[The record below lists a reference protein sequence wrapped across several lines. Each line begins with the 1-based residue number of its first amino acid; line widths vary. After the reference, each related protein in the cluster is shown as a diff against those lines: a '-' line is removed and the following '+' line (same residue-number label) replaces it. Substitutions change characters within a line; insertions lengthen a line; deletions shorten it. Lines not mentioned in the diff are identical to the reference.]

1 MRCSNF
7 VAMCN
12 VGTRQMG
19 SSRPE
24 TETINTFLWT
34 SSQGIAGV
42 MVTFTENKI
51 KRKENFKTFSYL
63 EVLVTV
69 SESQ

>member
-1 MRCSNF
+1 
-7 VAMCN
+7 
-12 VGTRQMG
+12 MG

-51 KRKENFKTFSYL
+51 KGKENFKTFSYL